1 MNSVM
6 HKITALLWL
15 ALFLLFATFVF
26 SKQLHAADQSWVK
39 PLLNKEKVTIAV
51 TDSGLGGLSVVAD
64 AVQKFE
70 RHHGFKNVELI
81 FFNALF
87 TNKGGYNSLKTRD
100 DKVKVF
106 SSALQSLQ
114 DNYAPDV
121 ILIACNTLSVIY
133 EDTSF
138 AHTTTTPV
146 VGIVEDGVEQIKE
159 KIGGN
164 PAAKNIIFATQTTIS
179 ENSHKNGLMT
189 QGVAAD
195 QIMTQACPELTLYIE
210 QGFDSIETELLIDAY
225 VDEAVSQLE
234 KTTDPLYVSFN
245 CTHFGYSL
253 DLWKQA
259 FDARDIAVAGFL
271 NPNTKMIN
279 FLLHDENQDRFT
291 STDIKVQ
298 VISMTDIPA
307 DRQASIGRYLQ
318 GISPLTAKALATF
331 EQKPNLFEWR
341 NLVSH

>member
-1 MNSVM
+1 MNSLM
-6 HKITALLWL
+6 HKVTALLWL
-15 ALFLLFATFVF
+15 AIFLFFATFVL
-26 SKQLHAADQSWVK
+26 SKQVHADSAWLK
-39 PLLNKEKVTIAV
+39 PLLNKEKITIAV

-70 RHHGFKNVELI
+70 KNHGFKNVELI

-87 TNKGGYNSLKTRD
+87 TNTGGYNSLKTRD
-100 DKVKVF
+100 DKLKVF

-133 EDTSF
+133 EDTEF
-138 AHTTTTPV
+138 ARTTKTPV
-146 VGIVEDGVEQIKE
+146 VGIVEDGVTQINE
-159 KIGGN
+159 KIGEN

-179 ENSHKNGLMT
+179 ENSHKGALEAK
-189 QGVAAD
+189 GVAAD
-195 QIMTQACPELTLYIE
+195 QVVTQACPELTLYIE
-210 QGFDSIETELLIDAY
+210 QGFDSMETELLIDAY
-225 VDEAVSQLE
+225 VDEAVSQLDE
-234 KTTDPLYVSFN
+234 RVDPLYVSFN

-259 FDARDIAVAGFL
+259 FDSRGVAVAGFL

-279 FLLHDENQDRFT
+279 FLLPAENKERFNQ
-291 STDIKVQ
+291 TDIKIR

-307 DRQASIGRYLQ
+307 NRQASIGRYLQ
-318 GISPLTAKALATF
+318 SISPLAADALANF
-331 EQKPNLFEWR
+331 ELKPEMFEWR
-341 NLVSH
+341 NLVNN